1 MSDTVPCRSVVVV
14 GGGLAGVLFIFHLS
28 RLAKGP
34 LAITIL
40 EPRTRL
46 GAGVAYSGAEPS
58 HVTNVPAASMS
69 VDPDDPGAFARW
81 IERHGDR
88 RKGDERDVYPRRWLF
103 GDYVGELLERALA
116 DRPGRRA
123 DPCPA
128 ARPDVAR
135 TADGFVVETESRS
148 FAADAVVLATGNPAP
163 QLPDVLKSVSGSAQ
177 CIADPW
183 APKVLADVPSHARV
197 LIIGTGLTMGDTVAV
212 LRASG
217 HTGEIVA
224 ISRRGQISRRG
235 LASAVEPFGDFRQ
248 PPSTALGLLRLFR
261 AEVRRAA
268 AAGSSWYAVLAA
280 ARREA
285 WSLWAALPEAERR
298 CFVRHLRLYYEVH
311 RHIMAGPV
319 YDMIA
324 EERRSGGLQVLAA
337 RLRQVR
343 LLGSAVEVDLQPRG
357 VGPES
362 LRREMFNVIV
372 NCTGPSYATLT
383 RTDPFWQALTRRGLV
398 RADEAGIGPKADRQ
412 GRAIDASGTAQP
424 DLLLGGTLARSA
436 FGELTGAR
444 EISAE
449 ARLAVG
455 GLLDF
460 WAKRPCEAVAAIDFA
475 FSEQN

>member
-1 MSDTVPCRSVVVV
+1 MTDTNPSRSVVVV
-14 GGGLAGVLFIFHLS
+14 GGGLAGVLFVVHLL
-28 RLAKGP
+28 RLARVP
-34 LAITIL
+34 LEITIL
-40 EPRTRL
+40 EPRMRL
-46 GAGVAYSGAEPS
+46 GAGVAYSGAEAS

-69 VDPDDPGAFARW
+69 VDPDDPAAFARW
-81 IERHGDR
+81 IGHHGDR
-88 RKGDERDVYPRRWLF
+88 PTGDERDVYPRRWLF
-103 GDYVGELLERALA
+103 GEYIGELLKRASA
-116 DRPGRRA
+116 S
-123 DPCPA
+123 
-128 ARPDVAR
+128 RPDILLLHVQQHARHVAR
-135 TADGFVVETESRS
+135 TADGFVVETNAQS

-163 QLPDVLKSVSGSAQ
+163 QLPDVLTSVSGVAQ

-183 APKVLADVPSHARV
+183 APKVLAEVPNHARV

-261 AEVRRAA
+261 AEVRRAV

-285 WSLWAALPEAERR
+285 WSLWAALPEVQRR

-343 LLGSAVEVDLQPRG
+343 PLGSAVEVDLQPRG
-357 VGPES
+357 GSLES
-362 LRREMFNVIV
+362 MRREMFDVIV

-383 RTDPFWQALTRRGLV
+383 RTDPFWRSLTRRGLV
-398 RADEAGIGPKADRQ
+398 RADEAGVGPEADRQ
-412 GRAIDASGTAQP
+412 GRAIDATGTAQP

-436 FGELTGAR
+436 FGELTGVR

-449 ARLAVG
+449 ARLAVD
-455 GLLDF
+455 GLLAF
-460 WAKRPCEAVAAIDFA
+460 WASIQGAASVATVSPAA
-475 FSEQN
+475 GR